1 MHDHDPA
8 VVSGS
13 RSRWTEDRVERLL
26 LSLFADTPSIATT
39 PTANSR
45 RHHYGA
51 RQMLLVA
58 VAAACLAVV
67 IPVLSTRVE
76 ESSGNQSPLARWVG
90 PAAAPSVTPIN
101 LAATEESEAMNDD
114 EASTTTDEADET
126 AEAPGATEA
135 EESAST

>member
-13 RSRWTEDRVERLL
+13 RSLWTEDRVERLL
-26 LSLFADTPSIATT
+26 LSLFADTPSMVTT
-39 PTANSR
+39 PTANNR
-45 RHHYGA
+45 RHHHGA

-58 VAAACLAVV
+58 VAAACLAVIV
-67 IPVLSTRVE
+67 PALSTRVE

-90 PAAAPSVTPIN
+90 PTAAPFVTPMN
-101 LAATEESEAMNDD
+101 LAATEEPEAMNDD
-114 EASTTTDEADET
+114 EASATSDEADET
-126 AEAPGATEA
+126 AEAPGATET